1 MQLKLTNIASQL
13 HVMIVETDAEI
24 KYFVQKKHVRTI
36 NKFNKLR
43 TDRAEINLKRFI
55 VRLIMFSFAS

>member
-24 KYFVQKKHVRTI
+24 KYFVQKKHVRT
-36 NKFNKLR
+36 NSN
-43 TDRAEINLKRFI
+43 
-55 VRLIMFSFAS
+55 